1 MMKMYI
7 FLLFVA
13 MASARPTTTSTTTG
27 IEKDEIRFIED
38 IIKEV
43 RHLSDED
50 ITALKQQ
57 GVQMLKEL
65 EEKKNELEARGRQE
79 VEDFI
84 QLSQILKENAEEQ
97 VNQYKKE
104 AEEIKSKELPFNFN
118 QGE

>member
-13 MASARPTTTSTTTG
+13 MASARPTTTSTV
-27 IEKDEIRFIED
+27 EKDETQFIED

-84 QLSQILKENAEEQ
+84 QLSKILKENAEEQ